1 MCLCA
6 DRLQWGT
13 ANVSGLSPSHARFWH
28 ILAHGPLAV
37 KRSKRN
43 LKESCNET
51 YKRPVTSSIRD
62 LKESWHKFSLSR
74 ARALSHIHTKVL
86 STMPPHTK
94 CTRVLTF
101 EDFWQRPATTTLA
114 SVQTRTM
121 PRTMRRH
128 KASRPLTPTIGRDPL
143 WKTGSRLCV
152 CVCVCVRA
160 RARMCV
166 CVRALHTRVSISM
179 RFSFSL
185 SRSLARSRARA
196 RSLSFCVS
204 GYLMYARR
212 VLYSGT
218 CSVGGKLFTK
228 VKHKCVF
235 QTHS

>member
-1 MCLCA
+1 VILCLCA

-152 CVCVCVRA
+152 CVCVCVCVRA
-160 RARMCV
+160 RAHV
-166 CVRALHTRVSISM
+166 CLCARAAYTRKHLHA
-179 RFSFSL
+179 FLFLSL
-185 SRSLARSRARA
+185 SLARSLARA
-196 RSLSFCVS
+196 RSLS
-204 GYLMYARR
+204 
-212 VLYSGT
+212 
-218 CSVGGKLFTK
+218 LFLRLWLSNVRK
-228 VKHKCVF
+228 ESAV
-235 QTHS
+235 